1 MASSITL
8 SAATRQNLLSLQDT
22 ANLLST
28 TQSRL
33 STGKKVNSALDNP
46 TNFFTSQSLTA
57 RSSDLSNLL
66 DGISNGVQTIQA
78 ANQGI
83 TSIQKLV
90 DSAKSTAN
98 QALADKS
105 ATSSGQAATAATVF
119 GSKSFQG
126 LAGTLDGTQDFSSLS
141 KDGSIDISLDGGKTS
156 TTIRLD
162 SSTLKTSA
170 TDLTKVTAAQ
180 VSSAINSQIA
190 NSTALK
196 GKVSASVGSDGRISF
211 STTSAGATQQLKV
224 SGAAS
229 STIDIGFG
237 KATNTTAASA
247 TAGTALAATVTLG
260 RTNSDSASFTV
271 NDGSKSVD
279 IKLDQDTVYDTAGS
293 TLGATATR
301 ANILSAINKQL
312 SDAGSSVTASLDSG
326 NKLVFTSQDLG
337 PSAAVSVI
345 DKGGD
350 ATIGLFTQTGFD
362 LGTFTSGT
370 VNAGAIR
377 QADTAL
383 GAANNFDTGSAKFTI
398 SDGTTAA
405 EIVLDTNS
413 AIDTA
418 SPPTT
423 LGAAATR
430 ADVVA
435 AINIQLAAKGVNITA
450 SLDGGTN
457 ELIFTNGTAGA
468 SGVVDVSGIRGTI
481 DIGFGATTSTSG
493 TQTSGTGTAASGLS
507 ATGSDATDG
516 SAKAVI
522 TGSKALTTVDLNTV
536 GNNASFSI
544 QLGSGQA
551 KTITLNSTT
560 VAPVN
565 AAATTGAELV
575 AAINKQFDADTGLSG
590 QIKASLD
597 VNNKLVI
604 SSTAGGSSQKITI
617 TPAQGS
623 TVANNIDIGFGSQTS
638 DINSVATNT
647 ATPITATG
655 KDSTGSTN
663 TTRESL
669 AKQFNELLNQI
680 TQQAKD
686 SSYNGVNLL
695 YRTTDDAS
703 ENTLRVTFN
712 ENGSSNIDIKGVK
725 FDSDGLGLTS
735 VTGGFQSDDEIK
747 STLTAITSATNKLRS
762 QSSTFGSNLSVVQNR
777 QDFSKNLINILD
789 TGSANLTNADL
800 NEEAANSQALSTR
813 NSLAISALSLANQAQ
828 QGILQLLR

>member
-260 RTNSDSASFTV
+260 RTNSASASFTV

-337 PSAAVSVI
+337 PSASVSVI

-350 ATIGLFTQTGFD
+350 ATIGLFTTTAA
-362 LGTFTSGT
+362 LGTFAAGT
-370 VNAGAIR
+370 ISTGATRTAG
-377 QADTAL
+377 TAL
-383 GAANNFDTGSAKFTI
+383 GATNDFTAGSAKFTI
-398 SDGTTAA
+398 GDGTTSAT
-405 EIVLDTNS
+405 ITLDST
-413 AIDTA
+413 TA
-418 SPPTT
+418 YDAGGTT
-423 LGAAATR
+423 LGATASR
-430 ADVVA
+430 ANVVD
-435 AINIQLAAKGVNITA
+435 AINLQLAAKNVNITA
-450 SLDGGTN
+450 SLDGSN
-457 ELIFTNGTAGA
+457 NLVFTNGTPGTG
-468 SGVVDVSGIRGTI
+468 GVVDLSGIRGSI
-481 DIGFGATTSTSG
+481 NLGYGTSTATGG

-522 TGSKALTTVDLNTV
+522 TGSKALTTVDLNTA

-544 QLGSGQA
+544 QLGNGQA

-623 TVANNIDIGFGSQTS
+623 TVANNVDIGFGSQTS
-638 DINSVATNT
+638 TINAVATNT

-747 STLTAITSATNKLRS
+747 ATLTAITSATNKLRS

-789 TGSANLTNADL
+789 TGSANL
-800 NEEAANSQALSTR
+800 
-813 NSLAISALSLANQAQ
+813 
-828 QGILQLLR
+828 